1 MATKLLQPSF
11 TGGELSPSLYARTDL
26 ARYATSLRTAKN
38 FIVRPYGGVSN
49 RPGFRF
55 VGEVGDSAVRHRL
68 IPFIYSTET
77 AYVLELGDEVMRIYA
92 NAGIVESAP
101 DTPVEVVTPW
111 SEADLPSLRFTQSA
125 DVMYF
130 AHPDYPPM
138 KLSRTGA
145 TTFVLDEY
153 EPREGPFR
161 PYNTDEAVYMT
172 ASAQTG
178 AVTVTCNADVFTADM
193 VGSFVY
199 LEAKEL
205 TNIKPWTQGERGI
218 SVGALRRS
226 DGKTYKAVTVPS
238 GSDWTETG
246 SWRPVHDVGRAW
258 DGGGTTDART
268 NGTQDWKVGIEWEYQ
283 DSGYGIVLIT
293 GYTNATTVTGV
304 VVRQLPAAVVGGI
317 GTASNT
323 WNFTGDGV
331 DTTFS
336 ITGAAST
343 SVLDYT
349 VTIAGVPVDAN
360 PYGTGGGGCVVVEA
374 FVPDAGDDARAGEV
388 RRDDIMA
395 LFDPAAW
402 EPATG
407 IVTYSERKRAECVR
421 ITTARGITLSCS
433 TTAPIPTRDRGLV
446 LAPHLIGHHVAI
458 MDDCRAAWDVVTE
471 VEHIGSRAI
480 QHITVGDRCFWAGDE
495 AGRYILHHNAKPT
508 GA

>member
-77 AYVLELGDEVMRIYA
+77 AYVLELGDQVLRIYA

-145 TTFVLDEY
+145 TTFALDEY

-218 SVGALRRS
+218 SVGTLRRS

-268 NGTQDWKVGIEWEYQ
+268 NGSQSWKVGIEWEYQ

-293 GYTNATTVTGV
+293 GYTDAKTVSGI

-317 GTASNT
+317 GAASNT
-323 WNFTGDGV
+323 WNHTGDG
-331 DTTFS
+331 TTKVFS
-336 ITGAAST
+336 ITGATST
-343 SVLDYT
+343 SVYDYT
-349 VTIAGVPVDAN
+349 VTIAGVPIESN
-360 PYGTGGGGCVVVEA
+360 PYGGGGGGCVAVQA
-374 FVPDAGDDARAGEV
+374 WLQGDRQAGDV
-388 RRDDIMA
+388 RVDDLLA
-395 LFDPAAW
+395 LYDHR
-402 EPATG
+402 EREDTTG
-407 IVTYSERKRAECVR
+407 RVTYSERKRAECVR
-421 ITTARGITLSCS
+421 ITTARGVTLTCS
-433 TTAPIPTRDRGLV
+433 TTAPIPTMTSGFV
-446 LAPHLIGHHVAI
+446 LAPHLLGHQIPV
-458 MDDCRAAWDVVTE
+458 MDYGRQSWDVVTDI
-471 VEHIGSRAI
+471 EHVGERAI
-480 QHITVGDRCFWAGDE
+480 QHITVGSRCFWAGDE
-495 AGRYILHHNAKPT
+495 QGRYILHHNAKSP
-508 GA
+508 GV

>member
-11 TGGELSPSLYARTDL
+11 TGGELSPSLYARVDL
-26 ARYATSLRTAKN
+26 ARYGTSLRQAKN

-49 RPGFRF
+49 RPGSRF
-55 VGEVGDSAVRHRL
+55 VGEVGNSTVRHRL
-68 IPFIYSTET
+68 IPFIYSTEI
-77 AYVLELGDEVMRIYA
+77 AYVLELGDEVLRIYA

-111 SEADLPSLRFTQSA
+111 AEADLPSLRFTQSA

-130 AHPDYPPM
+130 VHPDHPPM
-138 KLSRTGA
+138 KLSRTS
-145 TTFVLDEY
+145 TTEFSLDEY
-153 EPREGPFR
+153 ESRDGPFR

-218 SVGALRRS
+218 SVGDLRRS

-238 GSDWTETG
+238 GGGATWTETG

-268 NGTQDWKVGIEWEYQ
+268 NGTQSWKVGLEWEYQ
-283 DSGYGIVLIT
+283 DSGYGIALIQGFT
-293 GYTNATTVTGV
+293 DAKTVTGV
-304 VVRQLPAAVVGGI
+304 VVRQFPAAVVGGI

-323 WNFTGDGV
+323 WNHTGDGT
-331 DTTFS
+331 DKTFS
-336 ITGAAST
+336 ITGATST

-349 VTIAGVPVDAN
+349 VTIAGVPVEPN
-360 PYGTGGGGCVVVEA
+360 PYSGGGGGCVVA
-374 FVPDAGDDARAGEV
+374 DAWLPGYKRAGFVEV
-388 RRDDIMA
+388 DDMLV
-395 LFDPAAW
+395 LFDTEAW
-402 EPATG
+402 EDATG
-407 IVTYSERKRAECVR
+407 RVSYSERKVAECVR
-421 ITTARGITLSCS
+421 VTTARGIELSCS

-446 LAPHLIGHHVAI
+446 LAPHLLGHHVAV
-458 MDDCRAAWDVVTE
+458 MDDGRAAWDVVTE
-471 VEHIGSRAI
+471 IAHIGAHAI

-495 AGRYILHHNAKPT
+495 QGRYILHHNAKST
-508 GA
+508 GV